1 MQSSQRLRERLSQVL
16 DPELG
21 ASIVDL
27 GMVGDITVDAG
38 RATVHVSLT
47 TVGCPLRSQIERD
60 VKEAALTLDDVEAV
74 DVVMGVLDPSAKAAL
89 MQRARSIAQSLA
101 PATSIPVQT
110 PVLMIASGKG
120 GVGKSSITAN
130 LAVALA
136 STGRTV
142 GVLDADIWGF
152 SLSRLLGIQGDVR
165 AVGGKMQP
173 LERAVGTGAIKLL
186 SMGLLADE
194 DQALMWRGL
203 MVQKAVAQF
212 IEDADWSD
220 IDYMLIDTPPGTGD
234 IAMTLAR
241 LLPQMGQL
249 VVTTPTLAAQRVA
262 QRAANFARK
271 SNIRVLGV
279 IENMSGF
286 TCSCGERHALFGE
299 GGGRALAEQLNV
311 PLLAEID
318 LNPAIGLGGDNGEP
332 AVLHESDDG
341 VLHSLAALILTEV
354 APPKGA
360 VGCSARML
368 DAIETALSDAQ
379 LS

>member
-1 MQSSQRLRERLSQVL
+1 LR
-16 DPELG
+16 
-21 ASIVDL
+21 A
-27 GMVGDITVDAG
+27 
-38 RATVHVSLT
+38 
-47 TVGCPLRSQIERD
+47 QIERD
-60 VKEAALTLDDVEAV
+60 VREAALSLDDIDAV
-74 DVVMGVLDPSAKAAL
+74 DLVMGVLDAPSKAAL
-89 MQRARSIAQSLA
+89 MQRARTIAQRSA
-101 PATSIPVQT
+101 PSTSIPTHT

-136 STGRTV
+136 ATGRCV

-152 SLSRLLGIQGDVR
+152 SLSRLLGIQGDVE

-173 LERAVGTGAIKLL
+173 LERPVGTGSIKLL

-194 DQALMWRGL
+194 DQALLWRGL

-212 IEDADWSD
+212 VEDADWSG
-220 IDYMLIDTPPGTGD
+220 IDYFLIDTPPGTGD

-249 VVTTPTLAAQRVA
+249 VVTTPTIAAQRVA
-262 QRAANFARK
+262 ARAADFARK

-286 TCSCGERHALFGE
+286 TCSCGERHNFFGE
-299 GGGRALAEQLNV
+299 GGGGSLSEELNV
-311 PLLAEID
+311 PLLAEIELD
-318 LNPAIGLGGDNGEP
+318 AAIAQGGDHGEP
-332 AVLHESDDG
+332 AVLHETDGGVFHQLARRILDD
-341 VLHSLAALILTEV
+341 V
-354 APPKGA
+354 APPFGA

-368 DAIETALSDAQ
+368 DSINRAVAGTQAS
-379 LS
+379 